1 MENIVTYKT
10 KEINSLTTITVDI
23 EKTWFDN
30 YSVLVQNVIEG
41 GLWIEKFADTF
52 EDAQILADKLFI
64 KACKQYK

>member
-30 YSVLVQNVIEG
+30 YSVLVQNVTEG

-64 KACKQYK
+64 KACKQYQ